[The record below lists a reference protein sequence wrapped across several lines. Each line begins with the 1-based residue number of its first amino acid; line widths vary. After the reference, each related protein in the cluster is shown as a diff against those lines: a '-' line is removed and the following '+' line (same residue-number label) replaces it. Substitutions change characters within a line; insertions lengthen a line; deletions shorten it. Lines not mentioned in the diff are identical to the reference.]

1 MRYSMAKTDTPEIM
15 LGRYHA
21 REVTLAQLQRR
32 RLEAAENLSSAK
44 KAMKKLKAEAPAEG
58 TEIERRRWLEKIG
71 EQELEVDK
79 LTAEK
84 AAAEQALNAHIG
96 NKALPLFGADPDR
109 VAKDC
114 ISGGMVLLFEQGY
127 SRESIEEVAE
137 VELMIAASR
146 FEFDKNAD
154 ASKTAGDQATLFPL
168 DRDRDELERSLAYIL
183 GPNLPRPSP
192 FAWIEIVAHWT
203 DDELEAAWSWAT
215 APQNRDQPACITS
228 ALAGELDRYEHDPI
242 LPATIYTTDAADA
255 RIGDH
260 LSVEIDETG
269 RVVVSPTKGPPQEV
283 GRLKPS
289 QTLIPVF
296 AAIRLI
302 AAAHPRWNTGRDD
315 WTWKNRDKARDEVR
329 ADREAAKPRMPPK
342 RKPEAAPAPAPTP
355 TPAANDEQ
363 PHALDDIPV
372 TVLLDAV
379 RASKGSLTESG
390 KILGITRDAM
400 RRRCERHGIDYKA
413 MKL

>member
-21 REVTLAQLQRR
+21 REITLAQLQRR

-96 NKALPLFGADPDR
+96 NNALP
-109 VAKDC
+109 
-114 ISGGMVLLFEQGY
+114 
-127 SRESIEEVAE
+127 
-137 VELMIAASR
+137 
-146 FEFDKNAD
+146 
-154 ASKTAGDQATLFPL
+154 
-168 DRDRDELERSLAYIL
+168 
-183 GPNLPRPSP
+183 
-192 FAWIEIVAHWT
+192 
-203 DDELEAAWSWAT
+203 
-215 APQNRDQPACITS
+215 PQ
-228 ALAGELDRYEHDPI
+228 
-242 LPATIYTTDAADA
+242 
-255 RIGDH
+255 
-260 LSVEIDETG
+260 
-269 RVVVSPTKGPPQEV
+269 
-283 GRLKPS
+283 
-289 QTLIPVF
+289 
-296 AAIRLI
+296 
-302 AAAHPRWNTGRDD
+302 
-315 WTWKNRDKARDEVR
+315 
-329 ADREAAKPRMPPK
+329 
-342 RKPEAAPAPAPTP
+342 
-355 TPAANDEQ
+355 PAANDEQ

-372 TVLLDAV
+372 PALLDAV
-379 RASKGSLTESG
+379 RASKGSLTEAG

>member
-1 MRYSMAKTDTPEIM
+1 MRSSMAKTDTHEIM

-32 RLEAAENLSSAK
+32 RLEAAENLKAAN

-96 NKALPLFGADPDR
+96 NKALPLFGSDPER

-127 SRESIEEVAE
+127 SPAAVEEVAE

-146 FEFDKNAD
+146 FEGDKTAD
-154 ASKTAGDQATLFPL
+154 ENRTAGDQATLFPVE
-168 DRDRDELERSLAYIL
+168 RDRDELERSLAYIL

-203 DDELEAAWSWAT
+203 DDELAAAWAWAT
-215 APQNRDQPACITS
+215 APQTREQPPCITS
-228 ALAGELDRYEHDPI
+228 VLAGDLDRYEHDPV
-242 LPATIYTTDAADA
+242 LPTTIYTTDEADL
-255 RIGDH
+255 RVGDH

-296 AAIRLI
+296 AAMRLI
-302 AAAHPRWNTGRDD
+302 AAAHPRWHTTRAD
-315 WTWKNRDKARDEVR
+315 WTWKNRDKEREA
-329 ADREAAKPRMPPK
+329 REAAKPRMPPK
-342 RKPEAAPAPAPTP
+342 RKQEADAPA
-355 TPAANDEQ
+355 AANDDK

-372 TVLLDAV
+372 PKLLDAI
-379 RASKGSLTESG
+379 RASKGSLTEAG
-390 KILGITRDAM
+390 KVLGITRDAM
-400 RRRCERHGIDYKA
+400 RRRCEHHGIDYKA

>member
-96 NKALPLFGADPDR
+96 NKAL
-109 VAKDC
+109 
-114 ISGGMVLLFEQGY
+114 
-127 SRESIEEVAE
+127 
-137 VELMIAASR
+137 
-146 FEFDKNAD
+146 
-154 ASKTAGDQATLFPL
+154 
-168 DRDRDELERSLAYIL
+168 
-183 GPNLPRPSP
+183 
-192 FAWIEIVAHWT
+192 
-203 DDELEAAWSWAT
+203 
-215 APQNRDQPACITS
+215 
-228 ALAGELDRYEHDPI
+228 
-242 LPATIYTTDAADA
+242 
-255 RIGDH
+255 
-260 LSVEIDETG
+260 
-269 RVVVSPTKGPPQEV
+269 
-283 GRLKPS
+283 
-289 QTLIPVF
+289 
-296 AAIRLI
+296 
-302 AAAHPRWNTGRDD
+302 
-315 WTWKNRDKARDEVR
+315 
-329 ADREAAKPRMPPK
+329 
-342 RKPEAAPAPAPTP
+342 
-355 TPAANDEQ
+355 
-363 PHALDDIPV
+363 DDIPV